1 MSNVKVVIKGVTFGV
16 VASLIW
22 GAWPAVSVLGR
33 NEQLDG
39 ADLTVLRFAI
49 AGCLMLPV
57 LVIRFSQFLQYWKK
71 GIVLS
76 IGSGLPY
83 MMLAMEGLK
92 YAPSGHF
99 GIIAP
104 SSMLIFTAFGSIFG
118 LREKLS
124 SARVL
129 GVLFILIGIV
139 IIGSYSAVQSS
150 SSFLLGDLMFVGCG
164 GLWASY
170 TLLCRYWNMN
180 SWLATA
186 QVSVIS
192 MLVYLPVYLFNE
204 PHALFDIPLTT
215 LLLHGAFQ
223 GGLVAVLAL
232 FCYSKAVALLGTV
245 RGAIFSA
252 MVPPLSL
259 IFGYFLLDER
269 IAGYEY
275 VGLVIVF
282 WGMLLALGLCFKS
295 ANMNRLR
302 SLAVPAFVFPI
313 LTSLAQVCRKTYRR
327 IQRIN
332 RQ

>member
-1 MSNVKVVIKGVTFGV
+1 MSNAKVVIKGVIFGV
-16 VASLIW
+16 VASMIW
-22 GAWPAVSVLGR
+22 GAWPVVSVLGTQA
-33 NEQLDG
+33 QLDG

-49 AGCLMLPV
+49 AGGLLMPV
-57 LVIRFSQFLQYWKK
+57 LIIRSSQFLRHWKK

-83 MMLAMEGLK
+83 MLLAMEGLN

-104 SSMLIFTAFGSIFG
+104 SSMLIFTALGSIFW
-118 LREKLS
+118 LREKMSLM
-124 SARVL
+124 RMVGL
-129 GVLFILIGIV
+129 LFILIGIV
-139 IIGSYSAVQSS
+139 IIGGYSAVQGS
-150 SSFLLGDLMFVGCG
+150 SSFLIGDLMFVGCG

-170 TLLCRYWNMN
+170 TLLCRHWNMN

-192 MLVYLPVYLFNE
+192 MLVYLPIYLFNE
-204 PHALFDIPLTT
+204 PHALFEIPLTT
-215 LLLHGAFQ
+215 VLLHGVFQ
-223 GGLVAVLAL
+223 GGLVAVMAL

-275 VGLVIVF
+275 IGLGIVF
-282 WGMLLALGLCFKS
+282 MGMLLALGLCFGRT
-295 ANMNRLR
+295 NMNRLK
-302 SLAVPAFVFPI
+302 SLAVLAYALPTLRFLIPAY
-313 LTSLAQVCRKTYRR
+313 RKTCRR
-327 IQRIN
+327 ILRIN